1 MNNYQQ
7 MLEGDEA
14 TLQTIRDEQQEKR
27 RVESVSGQPSGR
39 EAMQEDQSAGVTAAG
54 GLGAAGGE
62 LDIEEE
68 LLGEIERASDDQ
80 ADEEDEEDEIP
91 RLTPMKRAR

>member
-1 MNNYQQ
+1 M
-7 MLEGDEA
+7 GA
-14 TLQTIRDEQQEKR
+14 TGPD
-27 RVESVSGQPSGR
+27 
-39 EAMQEDQSAGVTAAG
+39 
-54 GLGAAGGE
+54 

>member
-1 MNNYQQ
+1 VNNYQQ

-27 RVESVSGQPSGR
+27 RVDSGSGQPPGR

-54 GLGAAGGE
+54 GGVTGVE

-80 ADEEDEEDEIP
+80 ADEEDEEEEIP
-91 RLTPMKRAR
+91 RLTPMKRPR

>member
-27 RVESVSGQPSGR
+27 RVESGSGQPPGR
-39 EAMQEDQSAGVTAAG
+39 EAMQEDQSVGVTAAG
-54 GLGAAGGE
+54 CLGNTGPD

-80 ADEEDEEDEIP
+80 ADEDDEEDEIP

>member
-27 RVESVSGQPSGR
+27 RVESGSGQPPGR
-39 EAMQEDQSAGVTAAG
+39 EAMQEDQSAGVTAG
-54 GLGAAGGE
+54 GGVTGVE